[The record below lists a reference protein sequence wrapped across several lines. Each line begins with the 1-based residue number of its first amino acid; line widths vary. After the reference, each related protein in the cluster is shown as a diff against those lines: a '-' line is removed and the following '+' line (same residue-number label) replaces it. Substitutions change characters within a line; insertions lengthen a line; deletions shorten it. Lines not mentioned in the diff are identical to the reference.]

1 MPALAIVI
9 GYLLGSI
16 PFAYIVVRLFK
27 GADIRKFGGGNVGAL
42 NVVREV
48 SPALGIGVLLG
59 DVGKGALAI
68 LVAKWLG
75 VGTIFVYLA
84 GFAAVV
90 GHIWPIFLRF
100 KGGRGLATTLGV
112 LLAVEPIQLLIS
124 FAIMVVA
131 ILITSNP
138 RLGAIIGLTLLPL
151 IVWGFGGT
159 LDVILYSLS
168 LPLFIALL
176 TIPDFKKA
184 FTTDRKDLIVDH
196 KYKFWQKR
204 K

>member
-1 MPALAIVI
+1 VPALAIVI

-42 NVVREV
+42 NVMREV
-48 SPALGIGVLLG
+48 RPALGIGVLLG

-124 FAIMVVA
+124 FAIMVVV

-168 LPLFIALL
+168 LPLFIALQ

-184 FTTDRKDLIVDH
+184 FTTDRKALIVDH